1 MFTFAAAKIA
11 DLKALRSKY
20 FTLQAWYPVV
30 CNVRETLDA
39 FQQIKFQ
46 KVFKTKETFELNDRG
61 VVPLKEGKELECDK
75 ETIYTKLYVK
85 KVRKICLFICAK
97 INKIRLPSEDGPG
110 FIVLQT
116 QLAFSLSSLEKKKR
130 DQNQYLGNYPPT
142 PPLTQHSP

>member
-1 MFTFAAAKIA
+1 MSERPSMRF
-11 DLKALRSKY
+11 
-20 FTLQAWYPVV
+20 
-30 CNVRETLDA
+30 N
-39 FQQIKFQ
+39 KFQ

-97 INKIRLPSEDGPG
+97 INKIRLPSEEGPG

-116 QLAFSLSSLEKKKR
+116 QLAFSLSSLEKKKKGIKISIWATTHLPLPWPNIHPNLLSIDCCWVR
-130 DQNQYLGNYPPT
+130 GGVGDPKKQVYLD
-142 PPLTQHSP
+142 L

>member
-1 MFTFAAAKIA
+1 MSERPSMRF
-11 DLKALRSKY
+11 
-20 FTLQAWYPVV
+20 
-30 CNVRETLDA
+30 N
-39 FQQIKFQ
+39 KFQ
-46 KVFKTKETFELNDRG
+46 KVFKTEETFQLNDRG

-97 INKIRLPSEDGPG
+97 INKIRLPSEEGPG

-116 QLAFSLSSLEKKKR
+116 QLAFSLSSLKKKKR

-142 PPLTQHSP
+142 PPLTQHSPSLVIN

>member
-1 MFTFAAAKIA
+1 MSERPSTRF
-11 DLKALRSKY
+11 
-20 FTLQAWYPVV
+20 
-30 CNVRETLDA
+30 N
-39 FQQIKFQ
+39 KFQ
-46 KVFKTKETFELNDRG
+46 KVFKTEETFELNDRG

-97 INKIRLPSEDGPG
+97 INKIRLPSEEGPG